1 VLRMSSIKF
10 SVVREPKAHAKSK
23 PVVVIGAAKVGNAV
37 NLVGA
42 DAFTAE
48 QLIALGVT
56 GKAESITRTLGAD
69 GKPYAIVGLGKE
81 TPNANEWREL
91 GGAIGRQL
99 LEVAALE
106 VRLPLEDITSGE
118 ALVQGIEL
126 GSYEIHG
133 RPKKVKLDSVTIV
146 TELSID
152 KKRIGAAVLIAACQR
167 AVRDL
172 AVAPANTVYPESVA
186 NLATDLAEKTGVEIQ
201 VWDEKQLKKDKF
213 GLIAAVGMGS
223 ARPPRLVKLTYS
235 PKHATKHIAL
245 VGKGITF
252 DTGGLAVKPLG
263 GMLGMKYDMTGAAT
277 VLQAILA
284 IATLGLPIKVTSY
297 LCLAENMPS
306 GTAMRPGD
314 VFKARNGKTV
324 EVTNPDAEGRLV
336 LADGISAA
344 SEEHPDLIVDVA
356 TLTGAARV
364 ALGVRYTGLMGS
376 AAGVTALEAAAT
388 DAGELVWE
396 MPLAAELRSALD
408 SPVADLQNS
417 KVGSTFGGMLVG
429 GWFIHEFVGNKKDG
443 SKLEWAHLD
452 IAGPADNE
460 GSAYGYTPHGPTGVM
475 LRTLVSLAQQMSA
488 E

>member
-1 VLRMSSIKF
+1 MLRMTSIKF
-10 SVVREPKAHAKSK
+10 SVVREPKASAKSK
-23 PVVVIGAAKVGNAV
+23 PVVVVGAAKVGNVV
-37 NLVGA
+37 NLVDT
-42 DAFTAE
+42 DAFTAD
-48 QLIALGVT
+48 QLAALGVT
-56 GKAESITRTLGAD
+56 GKAETITRTLGAD
-69 GKPYAIVGLGKE
+69 GRAYAILGLGKE
-81 TPNANEWREL
+81 SPSANEWREL
-91 GGAIGRQL
+91 GGAMGRQL

-126 GSYEIHG
+126 GSYEIQG
-133 RPKKVKLDSVTIV
+133 RPKKIKLETVTIV

-167 AVRDL
+167 ATRDL

-186 NLATDLAEKTGVEIQ
+186 KLAADLAEKTGVDIQ

-284 IATLGLPIKVTSY
+284 IANLGLPIKVTSY

-314 VFKARNGKTV
+314 VFQARNGKTV

-376 AAGVTALEAAAT
+376 AAGVAALEAAAT

-396 MPLAAELRSALD
+396 MPLATELRSALD

-488 E
+488 D

>member
-1 VLRMSSIKF
+1 MTSIKF
-10 SVVREPKAHAKSK
+10 SVVREPKASAKSK
-23 PVVVIGAAKVGNAV
+23 PVVVVGAAKVGNVV
-37 NLVGA
+37 NLVGT
-42 DAFTAE
+42 DAFTAD
-48 QLIALGVT
+48 QLAALGVT
-56 GKAESITRTLGAD
+56 GKAETVTRTLGAD
-69 GKPYAIVGLGKE
+69 GRAYAILGLGKE
-81 TPNANEWREL
+81 SPSANEWREL
-91 GGAIGRQL
+91 GGAMGRQL

-126 GSYEIHG
+126 GSYEIQG
-133 RPKKVKLDSVTIV
+133 RPKKIKLETVTIV

-167 AVRDL
+167 ATRDL

-186 NLATDLAEKTGVEIQ
+186 KLAADLAEKTGVDIQ

-284 IATLGLPIKVTSY
+284 IANLGLPIKVTSY

-314 VFKARNGKTV
+314 VFQARNGKTV

-376 AAGVTALEAAAT
+376 AAGVAALEAAAT

-396 MPLAAELRSALD
+396 MPLATELRSALD

-429 GWFIHEFVGNKKDG
+429 GWFIHEFVGTRKDG

-488 E
+488 D